1 MIRYAKIRLA
11 AKLMVRKYGKA
22 AAPIARLRAR
32 RSTRLQDES
41 VAKAWAAIAR
51 AAGRLSL
58 RQRKNGQIP
67 LADAP
72 SSLTA
77 RILAAHPPK
86 QEDVPDAPA

>member
-1 MIRYAKIRLA
+1 MIHYAKVRLA

-32 RSTRLQDES
+32 QLARLQDES

-51 AAGRLSL
+51 AAGRLSV

-72 SSLTA
+72 GLTA
-77 RILAAHPPK
+77 QILAAHPPK